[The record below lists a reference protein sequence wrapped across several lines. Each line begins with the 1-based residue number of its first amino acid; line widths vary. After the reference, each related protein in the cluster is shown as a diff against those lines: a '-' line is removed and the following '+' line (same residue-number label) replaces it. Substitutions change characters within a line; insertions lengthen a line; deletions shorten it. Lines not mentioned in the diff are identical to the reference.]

1 MKNRLAVTVAA
12 LACLLIV
19 SSCGSGDPEDAAAAA
34 EAPEDLALAEPAPTT
49 LDLIDEEP
57 DVDLTSDEIDL
68 VEFEA
73 NWVCELQ
80 RRTFAS
86 EEAIEEALEEKLTGL
101 GIDRATYDDFR
112 ADVNQSQDLRDSIL
126 FSFQEN
132 CRP

>member
-1 MKNRLAVTVAA
+1 MKNRLAVTAAA

-19 SSCGSGDPEDAAAAA
+19 PSCGSGDPEDATAGA

-49 LDLIDEEP
+49 LDLIDEAP
-57 DVDLTSDEIDL
+57 DVDLTSDEVDL
-68 VEFEA
+68 VQFEA